1 MDIQMKTNS
10 KEFKAKLLV
19 HRKQIPFATSLAQ
32 NGAANHVAKAQR
44 RLAASKIDRPNPF
57 TLNQVYNSKRS
68 GLIKFAGVRSDKK
81 RLRVE
86 LTPGYMFGPNKPK
99 EWSKRINRIF
109 AYAERGGD
117 LLPKK
122 KYLAV
127 PTALARKNK
136 YGGIPRGYVQNQLS
150 RAKTFQLGP
159 NDGVPANRRG
169 IYERYGRGGRKARM
183 LVAWEPRARYKKA
196 FSFESVAQRTYPKQ
210 FDKLFPKEFEK
221 AIKSAR

>member
-1 MDIQMKTNS
+1 MQIQMKANT
-10 KEFKAKLLV
+10 KEFKAKLLL
-19 HRKQIPFATSLAQ
+19 HRKQIPFATSKAQ
-32 NGAANHVAKAQR
+32 NEAANKVAKAQR
-44 RLAASKIDRPNPF
+44 SLAARKIDRPNPF
-57 TLNQVYNSKRS
+57 TLNQVYNPAKS
-68 GLIKFAGVRSDKK
+68 GAIKFAGVRSDKR

-86 LTPGYMFGPNKPK
+86 LTPGYPFGESRAKDYS
-99 EWSKRINRIF
+99 ERINRIY
-109 AYAERGGD
+109 AYAERGGV
-117 LLPKK
+117 LTPRR

-136 YGGIPRGYVQNQLS
+136 YGGISKGYVKSQLN

-183 LVAWEPRARYKKA
+183 LVAWESRARYQRS
-196 FSFESVAQRTYPKQ
+196 FSFETIASRTYGKQ
-210 FDKLFPKEFEK
+210 FAKAFPQEFDS